1 MTNGSSSAEASPEV
15 SAEVVP
21 LRHPGRWITAAVIAV
36 LVAMFAHML
45 FTDPKFEWGV
55 VRHYLFATT
64 ILEGLKL
71 TIELTVVSMVVGI
84 LLGTMLAVGKLSPNP
99 IVKSVCWAYTWCF
112 RSSPVIVQLLFWY
125 YLAAVLPR
133 IGLGIPFGKI
143 FIFWSTNTLITTFI
157 AAILGLGL
165 NQAAYTSEIVRGGI
179 LSVDKGQRE
188 AAHALGMTR
197 SQTMRR
203 IVLPQA
209 MRVIIPPIGNE
220 VMAMLKMTALVLVIA
235 LPDLLTS
242 AQIIYEQNLLQV
254 PLLIVASIWY
264 FVVTVVLTPM
274 QYGLERH
281 YSRSANGRDRS
292 AMWRPTWLSWRNSED
307 RTPLSWNTP
316 NS

>member
-1 MTNGSSSAEASPEV
+1 VKTLTEAS
-15 SAEVVP
+15 EVVP
-21 LRHPGRWITAAVIAV
+21 LRHPGRWVAAAVIAV
-36 LVAMFAHML
+36 LVAMLVHLLAY
-45 FTDPKFEWGV
+45 DPKFDWGV
-55 VRHYLFATT
+55 VGHYLFSTT
-64 ILEGLKL
+64 ILEGLRL
-71 TIELTVVSMVVGI
+71 TLELTAVSMVVGI
-84 LLGTMLAVGKLSPNP
+84 VLGTLLAVGKLSPNP
-99 IVKSVCWAYTWCF
+99 IVKTVCWAYTWCF

-133 IGLGIPFGKI
+133 VGLGIPFGKV
-143 FIFWSTNTLITTFI
+143 FISGSTNTLITTFI

-179 LSVDKGQRE
+179 LSVDNGQRE

-209 MRVIIPPIGNE
+209 MRIIIPPIGNE

-264 FVVTVVLTPM
+264 FVITIVLTPM

-281 YSRSANGRDRS
+281 YSRGAKAQRQNT
-292 AMWRPTWLSWRNSED
+292 MWRPTWLSWGNSAEQSILTAEAP
-307 RTPLSWNTP
+307 RS
-316 NS
+316 